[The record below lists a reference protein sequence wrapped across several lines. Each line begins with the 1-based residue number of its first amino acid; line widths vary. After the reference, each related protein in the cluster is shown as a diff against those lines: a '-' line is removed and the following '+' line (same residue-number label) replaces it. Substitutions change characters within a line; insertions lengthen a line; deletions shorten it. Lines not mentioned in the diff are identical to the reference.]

1 MEPLLIKTTMLGI
14 LAACLSVCLVW
25 AKSPSGLQNSSSWN
39 PKAAAAYLDRRESWW
54 MAWPPAARDHGTF
67 CVSCHTALPYAL
79 ARPALRAAL
88 GEEAP
93 SQNESR
99 LLESVNKRVR
109 LWQEVKPF
117 YTEASGDHKSTQSRG
132 TESIL
137 NALILAGADT
147 GSGKL
152 SEGARAAF
160 DHMWVLQGK
169 TGDQKGAWP
178 WLDFGFE
185 PFEATDSRYYGASLA
200 ALAVGMA
207 PENYRATADI
217 QNNLTLLGGYL
228 RREAFRQPVI
238 HQVVS
243 LWAATKW
250 PGLLPPAQQR
260 SIIDDV
266 LSRQQPD
273 GGWGLASLGWTW
285 RGLSLHSLVNL
296 WLRSNDTPFAGKS
309 DGYATGLIVFVLGQ
323 AGIPPEDARLQRGRS
338 WLVRNQNQAEGVWP
352 GYSLVN
358 RRDPYSGTGRFMN
371 DAATA
376 YAVLALTAS
385 NGHPLSC
392 GTAKR
397 TTMRAAIQPGNR

>member
-1 MEPLLIKTTMLGI
+1 
-14 LAACLSVCLVW
+14 
-25 AKSPSGLQNSSSWN
+25 
-39 PKAAAAYLDRRESWW
+39 
-54 MAWPPAARDHGTF
+54 MAWPPATRDHGTF
-67 CVSCHTALPYAL
+67 CISCHTALPYAL

-93 SQNESR
+93 SQNERR

-109 LWQEVKPF
+109 LWNEVKPF
-117 YTEASGDHKSTQSRG
+117 YTESSGARKTLQSRG

-137 NALILAGADT
+137 NALILASADARN
-147 GSGKL
+147 GKL
-152 SEGARAAF
+152 SDDTRAAF
-160 DHMWVLQGK
+160 DYMWALQGK

-178 WLDFGFE
+178 WLDFGNE
-185 PFEATDSRYYGASLA
+185 PFEATDSQYYGASLA
-200 ALAVGMA
+200 AVAVGTA
-207 PENYRATADI
+207 PENYRATPEI
-217 QNNLTLLGGYL
+217 QNNLKLLGDYV
-228 RREAFRQPVI
+228 RRESSHQALI

-250 PGLLPPAQQR
+250 PGLLAPAQQR

-266 LSRQQPD
+266 LGRQQSD
-273 GGWGLASLGWTW
+273 GGWGLSSLGWTW

-296 WLRSNDTPFAGKS
+296 WIRSNDTPLAGKS

-323 AGIPPEDARLQRGRS
+323 AGVPHDDAHLQRGRS
-338 WLVRNQNQAEGVWP
+338 WLVRNQNQSEGLWP

-358 RRDPYSGTGRFMN
+358 RRDPSSGTGRFMN

-385 NGHPLSC
+385 DGP
-392 GTAKR
+392 
-397 TTMRAAIQPGNR
+397 